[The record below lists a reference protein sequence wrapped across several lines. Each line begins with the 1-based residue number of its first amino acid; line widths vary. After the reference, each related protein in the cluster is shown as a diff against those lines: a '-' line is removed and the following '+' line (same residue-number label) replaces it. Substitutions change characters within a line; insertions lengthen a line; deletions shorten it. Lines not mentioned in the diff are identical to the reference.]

1 MNSQKAIGKN
11 AKIIPANIPNLF
23 EDFVYLVAED
33 PGAEP
38 VIDISNDI
46 AQYVKK
52 YTNNYA
58 LIEER
63 GEAIE
68 DAVLKAEKEE
78 KPTIILLTGKGRETR
93 QKYGNEYLPCISDV
107 EYTEKFLKEYDE
119 RHKN

>member
-1 MNSQKAIGKN
+1 M
-11 AKIIPANIPNLF
+11 
-23 EDFVYLVAED
+23 AED

-46 AQYVKK
+46 AQYVKQ
-52 YTNNYA
+52 YTSNYA

-93 QKYGNEYLPCISDV
+93 QKYGTEYLPCISDV
-107 EYTEKFLKEYDE
+107 EYTEKFLAEYDA
-119 RHKN
+119 RHE